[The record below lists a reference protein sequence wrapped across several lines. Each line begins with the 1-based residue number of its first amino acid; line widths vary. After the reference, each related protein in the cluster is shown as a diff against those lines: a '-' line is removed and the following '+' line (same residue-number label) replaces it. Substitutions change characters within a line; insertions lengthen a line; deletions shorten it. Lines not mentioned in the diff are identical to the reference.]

1 MECSSQNKQATNEW
15 TPFTNDKIFK
25 KKIQK
30 KIQKKKKI
38 DAISLMVAW
47 SYLRRQVPIRK

>member
-1 MECSSQNKQATNEW
+1 MQNKQATNEW
-15 TPFTNDKIFK
+15 TPFTNKKNFK

-30 KIQKKKKI
+30 KNQKKKKI

-47 SYLRRQVPIRK
+47 SYLRRQVQIRK